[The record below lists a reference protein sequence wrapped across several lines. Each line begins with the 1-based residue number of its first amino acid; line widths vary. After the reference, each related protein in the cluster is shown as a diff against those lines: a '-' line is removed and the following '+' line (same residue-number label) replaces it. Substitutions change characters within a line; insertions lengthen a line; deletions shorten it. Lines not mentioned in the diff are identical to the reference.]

1 MCIKYNAVEIM
12 FLLVMLSY
20 YRSVDKCVNNL
31 YNLEVK
37 NQISVYYREIFEKLS
52 VLLGNEIE

>member
-20 YRSVDKCVNNL
+20 YRNVDKCVNNL

-37 NQISVYYREIFEKLS
+37 N
-52 VLLGNEIE
+52 